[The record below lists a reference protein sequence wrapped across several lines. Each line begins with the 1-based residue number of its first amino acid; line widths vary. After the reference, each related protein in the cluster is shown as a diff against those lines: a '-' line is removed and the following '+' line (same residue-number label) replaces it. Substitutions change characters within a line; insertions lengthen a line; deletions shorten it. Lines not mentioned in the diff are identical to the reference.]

1 MSGLLPFPDNGA
13 GVPGSATRSESNLHI
28 QHIAR
33 SVNIKPPARRNAPRG
48 TLVQA
53 ARHFTRHAGTPRAGV
68 LGRINGSGEQVGTDD
83 GGLGASQRGAA

>member
-13 GVPGSATRSESNLHI
+13 GVPGSATRSESSLHL

-48 TLVQA
+48 TFDKA
-53 ARHFTRHAGTPRAGV
+53 TRHLTGHAGTPRAAV
-68 LGRINGSGEQVGTDD
+68 LGWINGSGEQVGTDD
-83 GGLGASQRGAA
+83 GGWGASQRGAA